1 MGYFISVEGGE
12 GSGKSSVL
20 KRVIEMLINDGY
32 KNIVT
37 SREPGGIKISEQIR
51 EVILNKENTSMDPI
65 TEALL
70 FAASRRQHVAEK
82 ILPALK
88 NDCIF
93 ICDRYIDSSYV
104 YQGYAGN
111 VGLDKVI
118 SINELAIDG
127 CVPNLTILFDLD
139 PRIGLERINK
149 NKDREINRLDLA
161 KLEFHDKIREGYKL
175 VADKF
180 KDRIVIVDVS
190 KTFEEVVEEVYNLI
204 RNKLEEHKYERI
216 SN

>member
-1 MGYFISVEGGE
+1 
-12 GSGKSSVL
+12 
-20 KRVIEMLINDGY
+20 
-32 KNIVT
+32 
-37 SREPGGIKISEQIR
+37 
-51 EVILNKENTSMDPI
+51 MDPI